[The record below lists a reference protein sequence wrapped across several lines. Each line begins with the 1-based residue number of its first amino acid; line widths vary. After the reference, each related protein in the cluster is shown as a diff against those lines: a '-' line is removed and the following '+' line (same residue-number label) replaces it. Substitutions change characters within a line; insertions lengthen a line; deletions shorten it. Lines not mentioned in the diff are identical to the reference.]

1 MRSSPPKTLPRPV
14 TVPAPVP
21 VRRRTRRIRRV
32 AVGYVLI
39 APAVIAAAVFLYG
52 PMIVSGYWSFTEFSG
67 LGAAKWVG
75 FANYREILGDE
86 QFRHAVLNTTL
97 LVTFGQG
104 SGPILGLASAILLN
118 RKMRARGLF
127 RAAYFLPVMVSL
139 VVAATIW
146 KILLTESG
154 IVNEVLR
161 FLHLPTK
168 LWLEDPSTA
177 LPSVIVTS
185 VWQGFGFETV
195 IFLAALQAIPSD
207 LYDAAL
213 VDGASAWQRFRYVT
227 LPALRPTI
235 VFVYVIGIIGTFQ
248 VYDQVFVMSNGTG
261 GPIDSTRT
269 IVFDLVQRFQQLNLG
284 EASAV
289 AYILLVIL
297 ATLSYLQLR
306 FFERR
311 A

>member
-1 MRSSPPKTLPRPV
+1 M
-14 TVPAPVP
+14 
-21 VRRRTRRIRRV
+21 

-39 APAVIAAAVFLYG
+39 APAVIAAVVFLYG
-52 PMIVSGYWSFTEFSG
+52 PMIVSGYWSFTDFHG
-67 LGAAKWVG
+67 IGTTQWVG
-75 FANYREILGDE
+75 LENYKEILGDDK
-86 QFRHAVLNTTL
+86 FRHALLNTTL
-97 LVTFGQG
+97 FVVLGQG
-104 SGPILGLASAILLN
+104 TGPILGLASAVLLN
-118 RKMRARGLF
+118 RSMRLRAVF

-146 KILLTESG
+146 KILLNDNG

-161 FLHLPTK
+161 FLHLPTTQ
-168 LWLEDPSTA
+168 WLDNPSTA
-177 LPSVIVTS
+177 LPAIVATS

-213 VDGASAWQRFRYVT
+213 VDGANAWERFRFVT
-227 LPALRPTI
+227 LPALRPAI

-248 VYDQVFVMSNGTG
+248 IYDQVFVMTNGTG

-269 IVFDLVQRFQQLNLG
+269 IVFDLVERFQQLKLG

-289 AYILLVIL
+289 AYVLLVIL

-306 FFERR
+306 LFERR
-311 A
+311 S